1 MISVL
6 NSLLNSWYQL
16 LNGNVNVPVYR
27 VDAPASA
34 TDYVIIRVESE
45 SDASNNSRD
54 VTNPVIITEVVTRFD
69 PSELINDS
77 AAHDI
82 DGMIAGLLFPTVG
95 KHNLQAQSG
104 IQITSV
110 RRTDA
115 TILSEDDGSYRYYRV
130 ITRNL
135 HRILQR

>member
-34 TDYVIIRVESE
+34 TDYVVLRVESE

-69 PSELINDS
+69 SGELINET

-95 KHNLQAQSG
+95 KHNLQAQGG

-115 TILSEDDGSYRYYRV
+115 TILSEDDGSYRYYRIV
-130 ITRNL
+130 TRNL
-135 HRILQR
+135 HRVLQR